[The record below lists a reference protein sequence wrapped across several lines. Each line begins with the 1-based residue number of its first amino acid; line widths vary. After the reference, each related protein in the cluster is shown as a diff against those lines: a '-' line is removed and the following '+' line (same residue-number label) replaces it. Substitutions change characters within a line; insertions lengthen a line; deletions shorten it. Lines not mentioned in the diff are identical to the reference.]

1 MADIDQTGSILIDS
15 ERDSSY
21 GDGDAASET
30 TSLRSTVRSYI
41 YENGRR
47 YHSYRA
53 GSYWGPNDDKA
64 QDNLDLFHHI
74 FSLSLD
80 GRLFLAPIGPD
91 PQRVLD
97 LGTGTGIWAI
107 DFADQYPSAAVS
119 ATDLSPIQPDLVPP
133 NLEFFVD
140 DFTSEWTFTPASF
153 DFIHARCIYGCVA
166 DYDTLY
172 SEVFKALKPG
182 AYFEQAEI
190 SVFPKS
196 DDGSLVGTFLDTWG
210 PMAIECGEVFG
221 KSFGIAEHTEELM
234 KKAGFVNV
242 RYQTFKWPIGP
253 WPKDPGLKRIGAY
266 NRMAWEDGMEGWA
279 IYLFTNYLGWK
290 KEEVDIL
297 IARVRKE
304 LRDSKI
310 HAYQNITSPDA
321 PAGVVDWVLNDLSG
335 QKTISWDGC
344 DTSRGFDSN
353 YDQRRL
359 IAIDIELRPAPNIPA
374 TTTTITSSRHTSP
387 NPDPV

>member
-1 MADIDQTGSILIDS
+1 MANIDQTGSIVIDS
-15 ERDSSY
+15 DRDSSY
-21 GDGDAASET
+21 GDSDAASET
-30 TSLRSTVRSYI
+30 TSLRSAVLNYI
-41 YENGRR
+41 YDNGRR

-74 FSLSLD
+74 FTLSLD

-97 LGTGTGIWAI
+97 IGTGTGIWAI
-107 DFADQYPSAAVS
+107 DFADQFPSAAVS

-133 NLEFFVD
+133 NLEFFID

-166 DYDTLY
+166 DYDALY
-172 SEVFKALKPG
+172 AEVFNALKPG

-190 SVFPKS
+190 SVHPKS
-196 DDGSLVGTFLDTWG
+196 DDGSIAGAFLEQWG
-210 PMAIECGEVFG
+210 PMALECGDVFG
-221 KSFGIAEHTEELM
+221 KSFGIAEHTEEYM

-242 RYQTFKWPIGP
+242 KYQTFKWPIGP
-253 WPKDPGLKRIGAY
+253 WPKDPGLKQIGAY

-279 IYLFTNYLGWK
+279 MYLFTNHLGWK

-297 IARVRKE
+297 LARVRRE
-304 LRDSKI
+304 IRNPKI
-310 HAYQNITSPDA
+310 HAYQTM
-321 PAGVVDWVLNDLSG
+321 
-335 QKTISWDGC
+335 
-344 DTSRGFDSN
+344 
-353 YDQRRL
+353 
-359 IAIDIELRPAPNIPA
+359 
-374 TTTTITSSRHTSP
+374 
-387 NPDPV
+387 